1 MHNNVIHGREAR
13 EALLK
18 GVDKVYNAVA
28 CTLGPYGKIVI
39 LQKSYDASEI
49 HLTKDGVTVAKGIE
63 LKNQLEMLGAKMI
76 QEAAVTTDNV
86 IGDGTTT
93 ATILA
98 GRLILSLSVYM
109 DSGINRVHI
118 AELLNRYK
126 DIVLAQLE
134 TYITRISDKKTTRN
148 IALISSNN
156 SSEIADIVV
165 ESFDRVGI
173 DGVIRV
179 ESSSTDESYVEHM
192 LGLSFDRG
200 WLNPYMATRKD
211 VLITEYTDAFVC
223 IMQSRIQ
230 SIDQILPII
239 DFVRESNR
247 ALLLIAD
254 DYTDESMAALTT
266 LKSQQGVKVV
276 AVKTPGTG
284 RRKTFLS
291 QDIAVV
297 TGAKI
302 IEDLSNYSPA
312 KILGAAN
319 SIVVSKD
326 RTIIIGGQGK
336 KENVDAVVQNLKEL
350 RDTQVSKTDKE
361 VFTDRI
367 NNLTGG
373 VAIVCV
379 AGETDLVIKEKKDRV
394 VDAIHATRAA
404 LKGGIVPGGGL
415 ALYRAVDI
423 LDSWIYDENK
433 SSISE
438 EEIVKG
444 LSPEARSLHHS
455 ALKRVFV
462 NAIKEPFIR
471 IVQSSGA
478 DEHKIINALMHV
490 KKKDKRM
497 GFDARTPNTLVDMYV
512 NGVVDPADVVKT
524 AFSKGLSV
532 ALSFLMT
539 EAAIYEDLEDTP
551 PSSSNS
557 LFTRKPTLV
566 RA

>member
-1 MHNNVIHGREAR
+1 MHNNVIHGQEAR
-13 EALLK
+13 QALLV
-18 GVDKVYNAVA
+18 GVSKVYNAVA
-28 CTLGPYGKIVI
+28 CTLGPYGNIVI
-39 LQKSYDASEI
+39 LQRSYDASEI

-98 GRLILSLSVYM
+98 GRLILSLSTYM
-109 DSGINRVHI
+109 NSGINRVHI

-126 DIVLAQLE
+126 AIVLEQLE
-134 TYITRISDKKTTRN
+134 THITHITDKKTTRN

-156 SSEIADIVV
+156 SQEIADIVV
-165 ESFDRVGI
+165 ESFDRVGV

-179 ESSSTDESYVEHM
+179 ETSTTDESYVEHL

-211 VLITEYTDAFVC
+211 VLITEYTDAFIC

-230 SIDQILPII
+230 SIDQILPIL
-239 DFVRESNR
+239 DFVREGNR

-254 DYTDESMAALTT
+254 DYTDESMAGLTT
-266 LKSQQGVKVV
+266 LKAQHGVKVV
-276 AVKTPGTG
+276 AVKSPGTG
-284 RRKTFLS
+284 NRKKFLA

-302 IEDLSNYSPA
+302 IDDLANYTPI
-312 KILGAAN
+312 KVLGAAN

-326 RTIIIGGQGK
+326 RTIIIGGQGA
-336 KENVDAVVQNLKEL
+336 KENVDAFTENLKDI
-350 RDTQVSKTDKE
+350 RSSMTSKADKE
-361 VFTDRI
+361 AFTERI

-373 VAIVCV
+373 VAVICV
-379 AGETDLVIKEKKDRV
+379 AGETDLVIKEKRDRV

-404 LKGGIVPGGGL
+404 LKGGILPGGGL
-415 ALYRAVDI
+415 ALYRSVDV
-423 LDSWIYDENK
+423 LDSWLYEENK
-433 SSISE
+433 AAIPE
-438 EEIVKG
+438 EEITKG
-444 LSPEARSLHHS
+444 LSIEAKSLHHS
-455 ALKRVFV
+455 DLKRVFV

-478 DEHKIINALMHV
+478 DEHKIINALMHL

-497 GFDARTPNTLVDMYV
+497 GFDARTPNTLVDMYS

-524 AFSKGLSV
+524 AFSKGVSV

-539 EAAIYEDLEDTP
+539 EAAIYEDLDEAP
-551 PSSSNS
+551 PKANS
-557 LFTRKPTLV
+557 LFSNKPSLIK
-566 RA
+566 A